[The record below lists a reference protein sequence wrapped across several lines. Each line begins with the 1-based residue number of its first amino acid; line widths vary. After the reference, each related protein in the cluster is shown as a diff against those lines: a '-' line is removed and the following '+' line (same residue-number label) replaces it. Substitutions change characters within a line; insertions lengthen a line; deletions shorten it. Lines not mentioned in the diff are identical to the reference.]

1 MSETSLEQQIAELMG
16 IMEGSLIE
24 FQRSMDTLTDTQKN
38 HIKETHE
45 DISKIVAVL
54 KDVHT
59 SAQSM
64 QEAQKKALE
73 HLTKRWSDGMLE
85 KAQEAGHAQARIFG
99 KAVAQEAVQSIQ
111 HDLAVADQ
119 RLQAGAATL
128 KGISRHL
135 TWQWIGASSTVILI
149 ILAVF
154 IGIVMAYLPSPSEI
168 KQLREQKADLE
179 DTLRG
184 YLEKDTKG
192 KQSQWSYCGTKK
204 RLCVRVDSKQF
215 YGDNYMI
222 LHTEK

>member
-1 MSETSLEQQIAELMG
+1 MSATSLEQQIAELMG
-16 IMEGSLIE
+16 IMEGSMIE
-24 FQRSMDTLTDTQKN
+24 FQRSMDTLTNTQKN
-38 HIKETHE
+38 HIKDTHE
-45 DISKIVAVL
+45 DISKIVAAV

-111 HDLAVADQ
+111 NDLAVADQ

-135 TWQWIGASSTVILI
+135 TWQWIGASATVIL
-149 ILAVF
+149 LMLGVF
-154 IGIVMAYLPSPSEI
+154 IGVVMVYLPSPSEI
-168 KQLREQKADLE
+168 TQLREQKEDLE
-179 DTLRG
+179 DTLRD

-192 KQSQWSYCGTKK
+192 KQSLWNYCGAKK
-204 RLCVRVDSKQF
+204 KLCVRVDAHQM
-215 YGDNYMI
+215 YGNNYMI
-222 LHTEK
+222 LHTGK